1 MSGEACVE
9 EFFAFHQPWSL
20 LPFAPTGKIEAVS
33 FAQSAHG
40 FEFQPASP
48 CSYAEL
54 QNAEMIARTIESA
67 GRPVLWRSIWVR
79 TATELLAAATSVAAT
94 LAGLVALRS
103 PLVAGIALTLL
114 LTLWSLQLGRL
125 PSPLARLCPTAATQ
139 DLLAPDSNA
148 EAGSRES
155 VLLLVRT
162 DLPAQQSGPISL
174 ICKRADELTW
184 VIIALTLGA
193 VAARALE
200 APEGA
205 IGVIQSVPALASL
218 ALLAAVL
225 IGSAVTQP
233 PISYDLTAVGATG
246 LGGAS
251 RALNADSKATTAWRC
266 WEFSSAQQL
275 RAAIEAAA

>member
-1 MSGEACVE
+1 
-9 EFFAFHQPWSL
+9 
-20 LPFAPTGKIEAVS
+20 
-33 FAQSAHG
+33 
-40 FEFQPASP
+40 
-48 CSYAEL
+48 
-54 QNAEMIARTIESA
+54 MIARTIESA

-225 IGSAVTQP
+225 LPKSNAVENPPADWTGLSTALELIGSAVTQP